1 MNQDNG
7 KWIMVEFSGTRKS
20 ILKEKLPEAREME
33 ALMQATARK
42 VGISEKEIEELYTLR
57 IVEDR

>member
-20 ILKEKLPEAREME
+20 ILKEKLPE
-33 ALMQATARK
+33 TH
-42 VGISEKEIEELYTLR
+42 
-57 IVEDR
+57 

>member
-20 ILKEKLPEAREME
+20 ILKDKLPEAREME

-42 VGISEKEIEELYTLR
+42 FGISEEEIQKLYTLR
-57 IVEDR
+57 IVEGR